1 MNMDLEFDL
10 EERPWE
16 RSLSALR
23 PGSTLSAAHFLA
35 KLSEAGQEELEDA
48 VALLRQRDI
57 LLDTGDLGQAA
68 IPQQTAQRLAL
79 ERELAESGGRG
90 EDLGENDP
98 LRLSL
103 AEWLEQPPLPSAQ
116 IPALAAAAAQGDAG
130 AAAALTGG
138 FLPRLW
144 DLAREYAGQGAL
156 LLDLMQEGSL
166 ALWQAVMDCQDP
178 EAFEARALRQARL
191 AMAGAVVAQHHAWG
205 TGAALLKAMRDY
217 DRTDRALLQEL
228 GRNPSREEIAQ
239 ALGADPQ
246 RLEALEKMR
255 RDAAALEKAAPQPA
269 QEPEEEDAPVEDTAY
284 FQQRM
289 EIEELLS
296 RLPQEERQLL
306 ELRFGLT
313 GKPPMSPEEAGRVL
327 NLTPGQVREL
337 ETRAL
342 SALRQKS
349 D

>member
-57 LLDTGDLGQAA
+57 LLDTGDLAQAA
-68 IPQQTAQRLAL
+68 IPRQTAQRLAL

-103 AEWLEQPPLPSAQ
+103 AEWLDQPPLPPAQ
-116 IPALAAAAAQGDAG
+116 IPALAAAAAQGNSD
-130 AAAALTGG
+130 AAAALAGG

-144 DLAREYAGQGAL
+144 DLAREYAGQGVL
-156 LLDLMQEGSL
+156 LLDLMQVGSL
-166 ALWQAVMDCQDP
+166 ALWQAVMDCPDP
-178 EAFEARALRQARL
+178 EFFEARALRQARL

-217 DRTDRALLQEL
+217 DRTDRTLLQEL

-239 ALGADPQ
+239 ALGVDPQ
-246 RLEALEKMR
+246 RLETLEKMR
-255 RDAAALEKAAPQPA
+255 RDAAALEKAAPQPE
-269 QEPEEEDAPVEDTAY
+269 EPEEEDAPVEDTAY

-296 RLPQEERQLL
+296 QLPQEDRQLL

-327 NLTPGQVREL
+327 DLTPGQVRER
-337 ETRAL
+337 EMRAL